1 MTHLVWHSSIQSV
14 ETGDDVSHVQEG
26 SPILHHLVEHVV
38 PEQLQHVS
46 VPGLGPGRVQV
57 KFCPVHDCTQLGQ

>member
-26 SPILHHLVEHVV
+26 SPILHHLVEHEV
-38 PEQLQHVS
+38 PEQLQHVP
-46 VPGLGPGRVQV
+46 VAGLGPGRVKI
-57 KFCPVHDCTQLGQ
+57 KFRPVDDCPQLCQ